1 MLMLTL
7 PNGDMSGHCRING
20 NECEYE
26 IEDNR
31 LSFRPKG
38 GDEYDTRTILQA
50 NEGPK
55 LTMYVCTSRDGG
67 GETVITPSL
76 LISGA

>member
-7 PNGDMSGHCRING
+7 ANGEMSGDCRING
-20 NECEYE
+20 NECEYV
-26 IEDNR
+26 IEGSKLR
-31 LSFRPKG
+31 FRPKG

-50 NEGPK
+50 NEGTK
-55 LTMYVCTSRDGG
+55 LTNYLCTSRDGG
-67 GETVITPSL
+67 GGTVITPSL

>member
-7 PNGDMSGHCRING
+7 PSGEMSGECRING
-20 NECEYE
+20 NECE
-26 IEDNR
+26 IDGNR
-31 LSFRPKG
+31 LSFRLKG

-50 NEGPK
+50 KEGPK
-55 LTMYVCTSRDGG
+55 LTMYVCTSKEGG
-67 GETVITPSL
+67 GGTVITPTL